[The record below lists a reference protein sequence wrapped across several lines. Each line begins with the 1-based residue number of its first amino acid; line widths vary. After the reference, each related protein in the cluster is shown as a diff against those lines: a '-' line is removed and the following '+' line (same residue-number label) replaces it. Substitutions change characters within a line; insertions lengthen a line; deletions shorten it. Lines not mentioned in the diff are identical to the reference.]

1 LKWNKPSTYAPLLHQ
16 SPRNFGQPISLWTL
30 GLAAKVSYIEGV
42 TPEQV
47 SAETMRATLE
57 RMGLAGDG
65 PNSRFASPV
74 PIRDMLEKKRGTS

>member
-1 LKWNKPSTYAPLLHQ
+1 
-16 SPRNFGQPISLWTL
+16 
-30 GLAAKVSYIEGV
+30 LAAKVSYIEGV